1 MPAGFEEIGGVLCA
15 DGVPLPRIA
24 DACSTPCYVYS
35 AGKLDHNIQRLQDAF
50 KKVLPESTQPLIA
63 YACKA
68 SSNVNLLHYLG
79 QHGLGADV
87 VSAGE
92 LLRARH
98 ASIPADKI
106 VFSGVGKTASD
117 IELAI
122 NEGVAQINIESEPEF
137 EMIDMIAR
145 RLQKKVAVAFRMNPD
160 VDARTHAK
168 ITTGKEDNK
177 FGMHVS
183 DIERIYKAS
192 QNHPYIDVQG
202 LSLHIGSQLTALEP
216 FREAFTKMAA
226 FAHRL
231 TDQGL
236 SVKSLDLGGGLG
248 IVYEQEPDLC
258 LETYAAIIRDIIHPL
273 NTRITIEP
281 GRLIIGDA
289 GLLLTRITYVKKT
302 PSRQYVILDAGM
314 NDLVRPAMYDAWH
327 PIRPVV
333 RRELPMQP
341 FDIVGPVCETG
352 DTFARDRQMPD
363 AQPNDLLAIMAAGAY
378 GFSMASRYNTRPLAA
393 EVMTRDSVFQI
404 IRPRENIRDIL
415 EEEPLRRW

>member
-1 MPAGFEEIGGVLCA
+1 M
-15 DGVPLPRIA
+15 
-24 DACSTPCYVYS
+24 
-35 AGKLDHNIQRLQDAF
+35 
-50 KKVLPESTQPLIA
+50 
-63 YACKA
+63 
-68 SSNVNLLHYLG
+68 
-79 QHGLGADV
+79 
-87 VSAGE
+87 
-92 LLRARH
+92 
-98 ASIPADKI
+98 
-106 VFSGVGKTASD
+106 
-117 IELAI
+117 
-122 NEGVAQINIESEPEF
+122 
-137 EMIDMIAR
+137 
-145 RLQKKVAVAFRMNPD
+145 
-160 VDARTHAK
+160 
-168 ITTGKEDNK
+168 
-177 FGMHVS
+177 
-183 DIERIYKAS
+183 
-192 QNHPYIDVQG
+192 
-202 LSLHIGSQLTALEP
+202 
-216 FREAFTKMAA
+216 
-226 FAHRL
+226 
-231 TDQGL
+231 
-236 SVKSLDLGGGLG
+236 
-248 IVYEQEPDLC
+248 YEQEPDLC